1 VRAREYQ
8 YGLLAALEESGF
20 TPLGSRLLMVKQLAA
35 AVRRPLL
42 VPALEKVV

>member
-8 YGLLAALEESGF
+8 QGLLAALEESGF

-35 AVRRPLL
+35 AVRQPLL